1 VVRNSHASHGLTPEL
16 VARFAAARERFKT
29 ISGESSTNPPVARSG
44 GIQDGE
50 SKSPTSLSTL
60 LGGIDDRLIHLAHAE
75 RGNAGPP
82 LHLYRTTSTPHGDV
96 VTATPE
102 FVAYMRRAFPGYG
115 GGLLGTVAVARGEA
129 PATGDGEGL
138 EVKPHRAQFLQ
149 SP

>member
-1 VVRNSHASHGLTPEL
+1 MVRNSHASHGLTPEL
-16 VARFAAARERFKT
+16 ASRFAAAVERFRMT
-29 ISGESSTNPPVARSG
+29 CGESSTNPPPARSG
-44 GIQDGE
+44 GTPDGE
-50 SKSPTSLSTL
+50 SRSQNSLSSL
-60 LGGIDDRLIHLAHAE
+60 LAGIDDRLIHLAHAE

-115 GGLLGTVAVARGEA
+115 GGLLGTVSAASREA
-129 PATGDGEGL
+129 PAAGDGEGL
-138 EVKPHRAQFLQ
+138 KVKPHRAHLLQ